1 MSGRL
6 GIRGWGLGFRTLVP
20 ENPAIRSD
28 WNFNLEDKRI
38 LNMDYEVSDSDNIKQ
53 DLSIDVY
60 GRKEDE
66 EGEEVKEEDKAI
78 QSLYNA

>member
-1 MSGRL
+1 M
-6 GIRGWGLGFRTLVP
+6 GFRTLVP

-38 LNMDYEVSDSDNIKQ
+38 LNMDYEVSDSDNVKQ
-53 DLSIDVY
+53 DMSIDVY
-60 GRKEDE
+60 GRKDE
-66 EGEEVKEEDKAI
+66 EEKEVVEEDKAI

>member
-1 MSGRL
+1 MGSGV
-6 GIRGWGLGFRTLVP
+6 WGFRTLVP
-20 ENPAIRSD
+20 ENPAVRSD

-60 GRKEDE
+60 GRQDEE
-66 EGEEVKEEDKAI
+66 EGEGAPEEDKAI

>member
-1 MSGRL
+1 MVGV
-6 GIRGWGLGFRTLVP
+6 WGLWFRTLVP

-53 DLSIDVY
+53 DISIDVY
-60 GRKEDE
+60 GRKDE
-66 EGEEVKEEDKAI
+66 EGEEVPEEEKAI